1 MSIVGQ
7 AVANEQVRSG
17 HQAGVDSGNVNPLYI
32 EQYGGEVEHRI
43 LKESF
48 MRQFF
53 KFKTIRGTDTLTNDR
68 IGSSAL
74 QKVARGIRPVDNG
87 VTFDNISIKIDTIVL
102 ARTNE
107 FVLDSFLSHIDTR
120 KEIGMEHGKEIGKF
134 FDESFLVQGIKACQ
148 VTNLDPDGVLSGG
161 WEGLTPA
168 NIVRTAPKGFQ
179 GGTPIVLSG
188 VGDELDPDLLEL
200 AIQDMCQK
208 IEEKDVDVSEAVLL
222 MRPAQYYAL
231 LRNQKLISRDFS
243 SVNGDYAKGDVL
255 ESCGVR
261 IQKTNRFPKA
271 GDVGVTHFLSNAG
284 NGNAYDVSAN
294 DQKCVVCL
302 LMPKALLAGETIPL
316 TSDVYFDKKE
326 MQWFIDSYLSFAVTP
341 NRAEMAAGIFSSTVA

>member
-1 MSIVGQ
+1 M
-7 AVANEQVRSG
+7 
-17 HQAGVDSGNVNPLYI
+17 
-32 EQYGGEVEHRI
+32 
-43 LKESF
+43 
-48 MRQFF
+48 
-53 KFKTIRGTDTLTNDR
+53 
-68 IGSSAL
+68 
-74 QKVARGIRPVDNG
+74 
-87 VTFDNISIKIDTIVL
+87 

-120 KEIGMEHGKEIGKF
+120 KEIGVEHGKEIGKF

-148 VTNLDPDGVLSGG
+148 VTNKDPDGVLSGG
-161 WEGLTPA
+161 WEGETPT

-179 GGTPIVLSG
+179 GGTVQVLAG
-188 VGDELDPDLLEL
+188 ANDETDPDLLEL
-200 AIQDMCQK
+200 AIQDLCQK

-231 LRNQKLISRDFS
+231 LRNDKLISRDFS

-255 ESCGVR
+255 ESCGIR

-271 GDVGVTHFLSNAG
+271 ADVGATHFLSNAG
-284 NGNAYDVSAN
+284 NGNAYDVTAN

-341 NRAEMAAGIFSSTVA
+341 NRAEMAGGIFTSTVA